1 MMRRLSTPF
10 SVVCCSLGLLALTHC
25 GGSNSDAEGFA
36 PSVLGAKVMSIQITG
51 ITDANIA
58 PADILEVYT
67 DENGMFSAAT
77 QGEVIS
83 MWNGAG
89 IYFYQKTGKNTASFS
104 LVYNN
109 NDGSATEP
117 SSRMNSINVPQL
129 TFRDDYHASSG
140 EGGANI
146 AYLEASD
153 RQNPVT
159 VPDVTV
165 SVNFISQS

>member
-58 PADILEVYT
+58 PPGIFEVYT
-67 DENGMFSAAT
+67 DENGNFSAAA
-77 QGEVIS
+77 QGEAIS
-83 MWNGAG
+83 MWNGGG
-89 IYFYQKTGKNTASFS
+89 IYYYQKTGKNTAFFS
-104 LVYNN
+104 LFYNDN
-109 NDGSATEP
+109 EGSVIKP
-117 SSRMNSINVPQL
+117 SSHMDSINVPQL
-129 TFRDDYHASSG
+129 TFRDDYQASSG

-146 AYLEASD
+146 AYLKAND